1 MEKFN
6 YIIVNKEGLHARPA
20 GEILKKAG
28 EFASS
33 AELFAKGQTVSLK
46 GGILALMGLGLRAG
60 DELDFTFKGPDEK
73 EACAAVSAL
82 IKELL

>member
-1 MEKFN
+1 
-6 YIIVNKEGLHARPA
+6 
-20 GEILKKAG
+20 
-28 EFASS
+28 
-33 AELFAKGQTVSLK
+33 
-46 GGILALMGLGLRAG
+46 MGLGLRAG